1 MQKLFENW
9 RKYLNEY
16 GAAGMGGNIATIAGA
31 GRAPMAY
38 DNLPKTKNFELG
50 DDMDVAV
57 KGVLFMND
65 GSLLLLKNKE
75 EEREE
80 ESSDIPESKRWR
92 EWDLPGGHMREGET
106 KEHALKREVFEET
119 GLQIKIESDL
129 HMNFKNIH
137 FFMGTCQTDDVIISS
152 EHEDHIL
159 VRPEEIDGYD
169 IPEDFRQAIIKAS
182 QMREA

>member
-1 MQKLFENW
+1 MKKLFENW
-9 RKYLNEY
+9 RKYINEY
-16 GAAGMGGNIATIAGA
+16 GAAGMGGNIATLAGA
-31 GRAPMAY
+31 GRAPMSY

-50 DDMDVAV
+50 PDMDVSV

-65 GSLLLLKNKE
+65 GSILLLKNKK
-75 EEREE
+75 EE
-80 ESSDIPESKRWR
+80 ESSDLPETKRWKK
-92 EWDLPGGHMREGET
+92 WDLPGGRMRGGET
-106 KEHALKREVFEET
+106 KEQALKREVFEET
-119 GLQIKIESDL
+119 GLQINIEGDL

-159 VRPEEIDGYD
+159 VQPEKIDGYD
-169 IPEDFRQAIIKAS
+169 ISEDFRQVISKAN